1 MKRDVAISPVAFKRR
16 MAYFREASE
25 EIAAANL
32 RMLFAASVMTLGL
45 LAVFL
50 LVTPYVIRGWDAD
63 ALPSGAHPGRMLGL
77 PDHRDTIPHR
87 GGAPAACADPV
98 RFISGHDLLFHHPG

>member
-32 RMLFAASVMTLGL
+32 RMLFAASVMTL
-45 LAVFL
+45 
-50 LVTPYVIRGWDAD
+50 
-63 ALPSGAHPGRMLGL
+63 
-77 PDHRDTIPHR
+77 
-87 GGAPAACADPV
+87 C
-98 RFISGHDLLFHHPG
+98 